1 MSIEVNPKLCT
12 GCKLCERA
20 CPFGAI
26 KVKNKIAE
34 VDASCTLC
42 GACANACPF
51 GAIQIERKIKEV
63 DLSEYT
69 GIWAFVEQHDGKIKP
84 VSLEI
89 LSEGR
94 RLGDKLGQELSA
106 VLLGHNV
113 GHLTQTLTFYGAD
126 KIYLVETEELKTYT
140 TDAYTNVVTGII
152 SKYKPSI
159 VLFGA
164 THIGRD
170 LAPCIANRIH
180 TGLTADCTGLDIDE
194 KGQLIQTRPAFG
206 GNIMASIICP
216 SARPQMATVRP
227 NVMKKVE
234 PNTARKAKVEL
245 IKAKIDPKGIRTK
258 TLEVVKIVSGF
269 ADLAESDII
278 VAGGFGLGK
287 AENFKIVEELAEVLG
302 GVVGAS
308 RKVVDAGWKPHQQQI
323 GQTGRTVSPKLYIA
337 CGISGAIQ
345 HMVGMQN
352 SERIIAINN
361 DPNAAIFKVADIKIV
376 GDLFEI
382 VPAITGHLRKLISS

>member
-1 MSIEVNPKLCT
+1 LSIEVSARLCT
-12 GCKLCERA
+12 GCKLCERVCA
-20 CPFGAI
+20 FGAI
-26 KVKNKIAE
+26 KVKNKTAE

-42 GACANACPF
+42 GACVNACPF
-51 GAIQIERKIKEV
+51 GAIQIDRKTKEIE
-63 DLSEYT
+63 LSQYT
-69 GIWAFVEQHDGKIKP
+69 GVWAFVEQHDGKIKTA
-84 VSLEI
+84 SLEI

-94 RLGDKLGQELSA
+94 RLGDKVGQKVSA

-113 GHLTQTLTFYGAD
+113 AHLTQTLASYGAD
-126 KIYLVETEELKTYT
+126 RIYLVETEELKTYT
-140 TDAYTNVVTGII
+140 TDAYSNVVTGII
-152 SKYKPSI
+152 CKYKPSI

-164 THIGRD
+164 TRIGRD
-170 LAPCIANRIH
+170 LAPRIANRIH

-206 GNIMASIICP
+206 GNIMASIVCT

-234 PNTARKAKVEL
+234 PNTARTAQVES
-245 IKAKIDPKGIRTK
+245 IRANIDPRGIRTK
-258 TLEVVKIVSGF
+258 VLEVVKIASGF
-269 ADLAESDII
+269 RDLAESDII

-287 AENFKIVEELAEVLG
+287 AENFRIVEELADVIG
-302 GVVGAS
+302 GAVGAS
-308 RKVVDAGWKPHQQQI
+308 RKAVDAGWKPHQCQV
-323 GQTGRTVSPKLYIA
+323 GQTGRTVCPKLYIA

-345 HMVGMQN
+345 HTIGMQN

-361 DPNAAIFKVADIKIV
+361 DPNAAIFKVADIRIV

-382 VPAITGHLRKLISS
+382 VPAITRHLRKVTSS